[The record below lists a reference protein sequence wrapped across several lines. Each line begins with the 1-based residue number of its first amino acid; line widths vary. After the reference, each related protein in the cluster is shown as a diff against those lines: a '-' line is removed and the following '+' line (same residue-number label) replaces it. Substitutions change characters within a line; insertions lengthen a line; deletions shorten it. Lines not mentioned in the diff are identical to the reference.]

1 MGLFELFNAVGP
13 VASIRVCCDATTR
26 RSLGYAYVNFHSVQD
41 AERALDTMNF
51 TNIRGKQ
58 CRIMWSQRDP
68 RLRQSGKG
76 NIFVKNLHESIDNK
90 TLYDTFSV
98 FGNILSCKVVID
110 KDTQKSRGYGYVHYV
125 DDKSAKKAIE
135 GVNGMTISDRKVHA
149 ELFKPRE
156 ERIKNYKYTNVY
168 VKYIPKNWNEA
179 VLKKIF
185 EETTGGTIDK
195 FEMWRHDYGVSA
207 CLNFSTSDAAKTAV
221 EKLNG
226 KDVNSFEISS
236 DLLEEK
242 EEEKEEEKNKEEIK
256 EKEEKEKEK
265 EEKESN
271 VNKEETD

>member
-1 MGLFELFNAVGP
+1 MG
-13 VASIRVCCDATTR
+13 
-26 RSLGYAYVNFHSVQD
+26 
-41 AERALDTMNF
+41 
-51 TNIRGKQ
+51 
-58 CRIMWSQRDP
+58 
-68 RLRQSGKG
+68 
-76 NIFVKNLHESIDNK
+76 
-90 TLYDTFSV
+90 
-98 FGNILSCKVVID
+98 
-110 KDTQKSRGYGYVHYV
+110 GYVHYV

-242 EEEKEEEKNKEEIK
+242 AEDKE
-256 EKEEKEKEK
+256 
-265 EEKESN
+265 
-271 VNKEETD
+271 